1 MIKWVYM
8 SDRYYLLGE
17 TVAFDTLKRE
27 ITVNENVYNLGGRE
41 SDLLKL
47 LCENQNQVLKKQ
59 DIHMKVWGSIYV
71 SDTSLTK
78 AISNLRKQLRV
89 INGLDCSIKTVP
101 KEGYVLISDNL
112 LMTKS
117 SVSVQQE
124 KTEIFEDVLEKRS
137 DNFHVEFESKGK
149 KIKNFFG
156 DSIFYILFTS
166 VFSSSIIFLVNYTLG
181 WHYL

>member
-17 TVAFDTLKRE
+17 TIAFDTLKRE
-27 ITVNENVYNLGGRE
+27 ITVNENIYNLGGRE

-117 SVSVQQE
+117 SASVQHE
-124 KTEIFEDVLEKRS
+124 KTEFFEDLPEKIS
-137 DNFHVEFESKGK
+137 ENFHFEFESKGN
-149 KIKNFFG
+149 KIKNLFG
-156 DSIFYILFTS
+156 DSVFYILFTS
-166 VFSSSIIFLVNYTLG
+166 VFSSSIIFIVNYTLG

>member
-1 MIKWVYM
+1 M

-17 TVAFDTLKRE
+17 AIAFDTLKGE
-27 ITVNENVYNLGGRE
+27 IIINENIYNLGGRE
-41 SDLLKL
+41 SELLKL
-47 LCENQNQVLKKQ
+47 LCENQNQVLRKQ
-59 DIHMKVWGSIYV
+59 DIHMKVWRSIYV

-117 SVSVQQE
+117 SVSAQHE
-124 KTEIFEDVLEKRS
+124 KTEIFEDAPEKINDDS
-137 DNFHVEFESKGK
+137 HIDFESKGK

-156 DSIFYILFTS
+156 GSVFYMLSVS
-166 VFSSSIIFLVNYTLG
+166 VFSSSIIFVINYALG
-181 WHYL
+181 WNHL